1 MKNNNLDK
9 KYNPLDVENKIYQN
23 WIDNKLYLSPKKGK
37 PFSMILPPPNVTG
50 VLHLGHAWDSSIQ
63 DTIIRYKRLQ
73 GYRTLWIPGTDHAGI
88 ATQTKFEKYLENEK
102 NTNKYN
108 LGRKEFLKQLTE
120 WKNIQS
126 NTIHNQWAQLGLLL
140 DYSCEKFTM
149 DKEVNNAVN
158 KVFVDLYNNN
168 LIYKGNKLVNWD
180 VKLKTAISDIE
191 VIYKQV
197 KTKMYY
203 FKYFLENEND
213 KYILVA
219 TTRPETMFGDVCIVV
234 NPNDKRYK
242 KLIGKNVLNPA
253 NKKWIPIIEDKY
265 VEIDFG
271 TGAMKCTPAHDFNDY
286 TIGIKHKLPIINI
299 MNKDGTMNEKCGEY
313 ESLNR
318 FVCRK
323 KLVEQ
328 LKKENYV
335 EKIDDDYLTQIGY
348 SERTNEIVEP
358 YISEQWF
365 IKMKPLVKKVLDN
378 QKKKK
383 NNAVQF
389 LPKRFDKTLQQWL
402 ENIEDWCISRQLWW
416 GHQLPVWYN
425 KKTNKIFVS
434 ENAPKNIKE
443 WTRDEDVLDTWFSS
457 ALWPFVTLNWPKESE
472 RFKTFFPTSVLVT
485 GYDIIFFW
493 VSRMM
498 VMSTYF
504 TESIPFEKVYIHG
517 LMRDE
522 HGKKMSKSLGNGID
536 PIAVIEKYG
545 ADALRLFLTSSST
558 IGEDLNFS
566 YDKLS
571 ANWNYLNKLWN
582 SARFILLNNEEGF
595 DEELKINNLPEICLW
610 ILNKLN
616 ATILKVTK
624 YMNEYNFVVSSKA
637 LNDFVWNDFCNT
649 FIELAKSD
657 LNNKEMKKYV
667 ISTALYVLKNVLIM
681 LHPQCPFITEKIY
694 LMLPKHKLSILKEK
708 WPEKIVIKKENV
720 IGDLVKIIESIRR
733 IRASNNI
740 SIKEHLSI
748 NILTKNRIQKFASRI
763 KLYNKYLLS
772 LNVEILHVTNI
783 SLMEN
788 KITDIIDNFVIEIPT
803 KNLINN
809 EKEIDKLNNM
819 IEKVKFE
826 INRSK
831 NILANADFIS
841 KAPKT
846 KVDSEKE
853 KLQKYENQLQNLY
866 ESIDSLKMN
875 SKK

>member
-1 MKNNNLDK
+1 MKNNILDK
-9 KYNPLDVENKIYQN
+9 KYNPKEIENDIYQLWVN
-23 WIDNKLYLSPKKGK
+23 NKLYLTPKKGK

-63 DTIIRYKRLQ
+63 DTIIRFKRLQ
-73 GYRTLWIPGTDHAGI
+73 GYRTLWVPGTDHAGI
-88 ATQTKFEKYLENEK
+88 ATQTKFEKFLENEK
-102 NTNKYN
+102 NIDKYR
-108 LGRKEFLKQLTE
+108 LGRKEFLKQLME
-120 WKNIQS
+120 WKDIQS
-126 NTIHNQWAQLGLLL
+126 NTIHKQWAQLGLLL

-149 DKEVNNAVN
+149 DKDVNQAVY

-197 KTKMYY
+197 QSKMYY
-203 FKYFLENEND
+203 FKYFLSDKRNE
-213 KYILVA
+213 YIIVA
-219 TTRPETMFGDVCIVV
+219 TTRPETMFGDVCVVV

-242 KLIGKNVLNPA
+242 KIVGKKVLNPA
-253 NKKWIPIIEDKY
+253 NKQWIPVIEDKY
-265 VEIDFG
+265 VDPEFG
-271 TGAMKCTPAHDFNDY
+271 TGVMKCTPSHDFNDY
-286 TIGIKHKLPIINI
+286 IIGIKHKLNLINI
-299 MNKDGTMNEKCGEY
+299 MNKDGTMNELCGNY
-313 ESLNR
+313 KNLDR

-323 KLVEQ
+323 KLVED
-328 LKKENYV
+328 LIKEDFV
-335 EKIDDDYLTQIGY
+335 EKIDENYITQIGY
-348 SERTNEIVEP
+348 SERSNEIVEP
-358 YISEQWF
+358 YLSEQWF

-383 NNAVQF
+383 NSVQF

-416 GHQLPVWYN
+416 GHQIPVWYH

-434 ENAPKNIKE
+434 ENPPKNIKE
-443 WTRDEDVLDTWFSS
+443 WKQDEDVLDTWFSS
-457 ALWPFVTLNWPKESE
+457 ALWPFVTLNWPKETE
-472 RFKTFFPTSVLVT
+472 KFKTFFPTNVLVT

-498 VMSTYF
+498 IMSTYF

-522 HGKKMSKSLGNGID
+522 KGKKMSKSLGNGID
-536 PIAVIEKYG
+536 PIEVIDKYG

-571 ANWNYLNKLWN
+571 SNWNYLNKLWN
-582 SARFILLNNEEGF
+582 CARFILLNNTEGYN
-595 DEELKINNLPEICLW
+595 ENLKTNNLPEICLW
-610 ILNKLN
+610 ILNRLN
-616 ATILKVTK
+616 NTILKVTK
-624 YMNEYNFVVSSKA
+624 YMNEYNFVVSSKT

-657 LNNKEMKKYV
+657 LNNKELKKDI
-667 ISTALYVLKNVLIM
+667 ISTALYVLKSIIIM
-681 LHPQCPFITEKIY
+681 LHPQCPFITEQIY
-694 LMLPKHKLSILKEK
+694 STFPKHKVSILKEK
-708 WPEKIVIKKENV
+708 WPEKINIKKESSIN
-720 IGDLVKIIESIRR
+720 DLVKIIESIRR

-740 SIKEHLSI
+740 SIKERLSI
-748 NILTKNRIQKFASRI
+748 NILTKNKIQKFASRTN
-763 KLYNKYLLS
+763 LYNKYLLS
-772 LNVEILHVTNI
+772 LNAEIMNVSNI

-803 KNLINN
+803 KNFLNT
-809 EKEIDKLNNM
+809 EKEIEKLNTM
-819 IEKVKFE
+819 IIKIQAEV
-826 INRSK
+826 NRSK
-831 NILANADFIS
+831 GILSNADFIS

-846 KVDSEKE
+846 KVDLEKE
-853 KLQKYENQLQNLY
+853 KLQKYESQLQNLY
-866 ESIDSLKMN
+866 ESIDSLKLN

>member
-1 MKNNNLDK
+1 MKNNLDK
-9 KYNPLDVENKIYQN
+9 KYNPSDIENKIYQN
-23 WIDNKLYLSPKKGK
+23 WIDNKIYLCPKKGK

-63 DTIIRYKRLQ
+63 DTIIRFKRLQ

-88 ATQTKFEKYLENEK
+88 ATQTKFEKYLESEK
-102 NTNKYN
+102 QIDKYK
-108 LGRKEFLKQLTE
+108 LGRKEFLKQLMD

-126 NTIHNQWAQLGLLL
+126 NIIHKQWSQLGLLL

-149 DKEVNNAVN
+149 DKEVSQAVN

-180 VKLKTAISDIE
+180 VKLMTAISDIE

-197 KTKMYY
+197 KSKMYY
-203 FKYFLENEND
+203 FKYFLDENKKN
-213 KYILVA
+213 YIIVA
-219 TTRPETMFGDVCIVV
+219 TTRPETMFGDVCVVV

-242 KLIGKNVLNPA
+242 KLIGTKVLNPA
-253 NKKWIPIIEDKY
+253 NKEWIPIIDDKY

-286 TIGIKHKLPIINI
+286 TIGIKYKLPIINI
-299 MNKDGTMNEKCGEY
+299 MNNDGTMNEKCGKY
-313 ESLNR
+313 NKLNR

-323 KLVEQ
+323 QLVDELNKEGFVQ
-328 LKKENYV
+328 KIDENY
-335 EKIDDDYLTQIGY
+335 ITQIGY

-358 YISEQWF
+358 FLSEQWF

-425 KKTNKIFVS
+425 KKTNKIYVS
-434 ENAPKNIKE
+434 EVAPKNPKDWI
-443 WTRDEDVLDTWFSS
+443 RDDDVLDTWFSS

-472 RFKTFFPTSVLVT
+472 KFKTFFPTSVLVT

-498 VMSTYF
+498 IMSSYF

-522 HGKKMSKSLGNGID
+522 KGKKMSKSLGNGID

-566 YDKLS
+566 YEKLS
-571 ANWNYLNKLWN
+571 SNWNYLNKLWN
-582 SARFILLNNEEGF
+582 SARFILINNNEGF
-595 DEELKINNLPEICLW
+595 DEELKLNNLPEICLW

-616 ATILKVTK
+616 STIMKVTK
-624 YMNEYNFVVSSKA
+624 HMNEYNFVVSSKT

-657 LNNKEMKKYV
+657 MNNKELKKHV
-667 ISTALYVLKNVLIM
+667 ISTALFVLKNILIM
-681 LHPQCPFITEKIY
+681 LHPQCPFITENIY
-694 LMLPKHKLSILKEK
+694 LMLPKAKTSILKEK
-708 WPEKIVIKKENV
+708 WPEKITIKKESV
-720 IGDLVKIIESIRR
+720 INDLVKIIESIRR

-740 SIKEHLSI
+740 SIKEHLTI
-748 NILTKNRIQKFASRI
+748 NILTKNKIQKFASRI

-772 LNVEILHVTNI
+772 LNAEILHVTNI

-803 KNLINN
+803 KDLIDND
-809 EKEIDKLNNM
+809 KEIEKLNNM
-819 IEKVKFE
+819 ITKIKAE
-826 INRSK
+826 ITRSK
-831 NILANADFIS
+831 TILANTDFIS

-846 KVDSEKE
+846 KVDMEKE
-853 KLQKYENQLQNLY
+853 KLQKYESQLQNLI
-866 ESIDSLKMN
+866 ESVDSLKLN
-875 SKK
+875 NRK